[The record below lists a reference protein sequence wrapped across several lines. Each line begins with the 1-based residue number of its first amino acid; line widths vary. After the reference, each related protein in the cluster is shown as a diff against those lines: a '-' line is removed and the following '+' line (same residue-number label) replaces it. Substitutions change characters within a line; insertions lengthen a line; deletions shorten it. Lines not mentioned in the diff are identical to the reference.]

1 MLNDEKNLREFI
13 FNAFLLEDSLES
25 LENNGITTR
34 VLGESKKI
42 QRILEIDFSPRII
55 NDANK
60 MSGVYMSF
68 FCIENAIR
76 ELISDRLS
84 ERKGLDWWENSV
96 PEKVKKSVEK
106 LIQKE
111 EKNKYHTPRSTTKI
125 GYTMFGN
132 LGDIIIYN
140 WDDFSDLFPDQ
151 AWISSRFNDLEM
163 SRNII
168 MHTGILPDIEIERIQ
183 SIVRDWLRQVG

>member
-1 MLNDEKNLREFI
+1 MKNSEKYIREFI
-13 FNAFLLEDSLES
+13 FNAFLLDDTLKN
-25 LENNGITTR
+25 LENSGITTK
-34 VLGESKKI
+34 VLGSQNKV

-60 MSGVYMSF
+60 MSSVYMSF

-84 ERKGLDWWENSV
+84 ERKGLDWWETSV
-96 PEKVKKSVEK
+96 PEKIKKEVDK
-106 LIQKE
+106 LMQKE
-111 EKNKYHTPRSTTKI
+111 KKNKYHTPRSTTNI

-132 LGDIIIYN
+132 LGDIIIHN
-140 WDDFSDLFPDQ
+140 WDEFSDLFPGQ

>member
-13 FNAFLLEDSLES
+13 FNAFLLEDRLGSLES
-25 LENNGITTR
+25 NGITTKI
-34 VLGESKKI
+34 LGESKKI

-55 NDANK
+55 HDANK
-60 MSGVYMSF
+60 MSSVYMSF

-84 ERKGLDWWENSV
+84 ERKGLDWWEKSV
-96 PEKVKKSVEK
+96 PEKVKKSVQK

-111 EKNKYHTPRSTTKI
+111 EKNKYHTPRSTTNI

>member
-1 MLNDEKNLREFI
+1 MVNNEKNIREFV
-13 FNAFLLEDSLES
+13 FNAFLLEDSLQK
-25 LENNGITTR
+25 LETKGITTK
-34 VLGESKKI
+34 VLGEQKKI

-55 NDANK
+55 CDANK
-60 MSGVYMSF
+60 MSSVYMSF

-84 ERKGLDWWENSV
+84 ERKGLDWWEKAV
-96 PEKVKKSVEK
+96 PEKVKKEVQK
-106 LIQKE
+106 LMQKE
-111 EKNKYHTPRSTTKI
+111 EKNKYHTPRSTTNI

-140 WDDFSDLFPDQ
+140 WDEFSDLFPDQ
-151 AWISSRFNDLEM
+151 AWISSRFKDLEM